1 MKPLE
6 FKLLNLWVWSV
17 VMWVA
22 VAGSPGLGQEPPASV
37 KVSQF
42 KAHLDSAEAAYR
54 AQDVAKLGEHV
65 NAATAVLEE
74 ILQAT
79 LKEDVPEIRN
89 QHKRLVAA
97 HRILKTAKAK
107 PNPLPQLKFN
117 YVESDPAGN
126 DMVGNRVSFQTTIA
140 PLIAQK
146 CGNCH
151 VRESRGNTSL
161 ATAADLAN
169 HVFPGDSSRSY
180 LFEIVENNTMPPNNN
195 KLTDDE
201 KKTMKQWI
209 EEGGQLDPGQTTF
222 DLRPLVQPAQPAN
235 MPEVPRAT
243 ENDTVF
249 FSKHV
254 APLLAESCN
263 GCHIAANNLRGGLSL
278 ENFTRVLRGGDSGAM
293 IVPGKPE
300 ESLLIKKLQGTAD
313 GQQMPI
319 NRPKWSAEQIELVS
333 TWIREGARFDGL
345 DPAQSVVDLAQR
357 STIQNLTAEQLEQR
371 RADLLIKNW
380 KLALVDQPYQQG
392 QSEHFAWIAG
402 DKVDAKRI
410 EQWIKIAEQEYKQR
424 QVTLAIEPT
433 NSYSQ
438 GRIALFVPGSNYDYT
453 EFAKM
458 LSRREVTSSVR
469 GYWDQTIEGPY
480 VVLSPSISDQEVSE
494 QLPQWIGATMVAN
507 LAPSLP
513 PWFCESVALAL
524 EENRGGRPRAGSGT
538 AWAGPPP
545 GSVQRWMEGRLDQ
558 STKAALDRAAAATW
572 KKQRPQ
578 LKEILKQLQAGQQLE
593 SLLQARTGG
602 TVAEFVTVLLQ

>member
-1 MKPLE
+1 MKPLN
-6 FKLLNLWVWSV
+6 FVFWIFLVGTFFFWQTRSMSPV
-17 VMWVA
+17 VA
-22 VAGSPGLGQEPPASV
+22 QEQPASI
-37 KVSQF
+37 KVTQL
-42 KAHLDSAEAAYR
+42 KAHLDSAETAAR
-54 AQDVAKLGEHV
+54 AQDVTKFTEHV
-65 NAATAVLEE
+65 NAAIAVLEE
-74 ILQAT
+74 ILKAT
-79 LKEDVPEIRN
+79 RKEDVPEIRI

-97 HRILKTAKAK
+97 HRLLKSAKAK
-107 PNPLPQLKFN
+107 PEPLPQLKFN
-117 YVESDPAGN
+117 YVEADPAAEMN
-126 DMVGNRVSFQTTIA
+126 ANRVSFQTTIA

-151 VRESRGNTSL
+151 VREARGNTSL
-161 ATAADLAN
+161 ATAADLSN

-180 LFEIVENNTMPPNNN
+180 LFEIVDNNTMPPNNN
-195 KLTDDE
+195 KLTDQE
-201 KKTMKQWI
+201 KKTLKQWI
-209 EEGGQLDPGQTTF
+209 DEGGQLDPGQTAF
-222 DLRPLVQPAQPAN
+222 DLRTLMQATPPAD
-235 MPEVPRAT
+235 MPNVPRAT

-249 FSKHV
+249 FSKQV

-278 ENFTRVLRGGDSGAM
+278 ENFTRILQGGDSGTM
-293 IVPGKPE
+293 IVPGNPDD
-300 ESLLIKKLQGTAD
+300 SLLIKKLKGTAD

-357 STIQNLTAEQLEQR
+357 SAIRSLTAEQLAQR
-371 RADLLIKNW
+371 RADLLLKNW

-392 QSEHFAWIAG
+392 ESEHFAWIAG

-410 EQWIKIAEQEYKQR
+410 EQWIRIAEQEYKQR
-424 QVTLAIEPT
+424 QSSLGIEPSNT
-433 NSYSQ
+433 YSQ

-458 LSRREVTSSVR
+458 LSRREVTGSVR

-480 VVLSPSISDQEVSE
+480 MVLSPAISDEEVSDL
-494 QLPQWIGATMVAN
+494 LPQWIGAAMVAN

-513 PWFCESVALAL
+513 AWFCESVSLAL
-524 EENRGGRPRAGSGT
+524 EDSRSGRPRTGSGT

-545 GSVQRWMEGRLDQ
+545 GSIPRWMEGRLDMN
-558 STKAALDRAAAATW
+558 TKAALDRAAAATW

-578 LKEILKQLQAGQQLE
+578 LKEILKQLQTGQQLE
-593 SLLQARTGG
+593 SLLQARSGG
-602 TVAEFVTVLLQ
+602 TVAEFVGLLLQ